1 MKVAFVSSE
10 VFPFAKTGGLADVAG
25 SLPKELAKI
34 GCEVKVFMPKY
45 YPVNEYKWGHEYV
58 GEIGEFKVRVGGWDH
73 PVHLFKGLLPGSN
86 VEIYFIHHPHYFHRE
101 KLYTN
106 DWDEDERFILFQKA
120 VIETLQRLNWAP
132 DVINCNDWQTGLMP
146 LFIKDNYNWDRMFNN
161 TATVF
166 TIHNIGYQ
174 GRFGTETLK
183 RAEIAGHHY
192 YGSGNVNFE
201 NSVSFMK
208 AGIVFADV
216 VSTVSETY
224 AKEIT
229 TPEFAHGLHDI
240 IRSRAN
246 DLYGIL
252 NGIDYDEW
260 NPEKDKLIPFNFSSK
275 YLSNKLKNKKELCQ
289 RFNLPF
295 NESIPVVGIVLRMA
309 PQKGFDII
317 EQTMPGLVNLDCQ
330 WTILGSGEWDYQEM
344 FNSMHRQFPNKAG
357 VYIGYEN
364 KLAHLIEAGADI
376 FLMPSHYEP
385 CGLNQM
391 YSLKYGT
398 VPVVRKTGGL
408 ADTVQDWDEINS
420 YGMDIG
426 DGFSFEAYEGYAMEH
441 ALKRAINYFHNKPV
455 WRKIQSNGMNKDFT
469 WLKSAEK
476 YLELYERAVWKRKG
490 I

>member
-1 MKVAFVSSE
+1 
-10 VFPFAKTGGLADVAG
+10 
-25 SLPKELAKI
+25 
-34 GCEVKVFMPKY
+34 
-45 YPVNEYKWGHEYV
+45 
-58 GEIGEFKVRVGGWDH
+58 
-73 PVHLFKGLLPGSN
+73 
-86 VEIYFIHHPHYFHRE
+86 
-101 KLYTN
+101 
-106 DWDEDERFILFQKA
+106 
-120 VIETLQRLNWAP
+120 
-132 DVINCNDWQTGLMP
+132 
-146 LFIKDNYNWDRMFNN
+146 
-161 TATVF
+161 
-166 TIHNIGYQ
+166 
-174 GRFGTETLK
+174 
-183 RAEIAGHHY
+183 
-192 YGSGNVNFE
+192 
-201 NSVSFMK
+201 
-208 AGIVFADV
+208 
-216 VSTVSETY
+216 
-224 AKEIT
+224 
-229 TPEFAHGLHDI
+229 
-240 IRSRAN
+240 
-246 DLYGIL
+246 
-252 NGIDYDEW
+252 
-260 NPEKDKLIPFNFSSK
+260 
-275 YLSNKLKNKKELCQ
+275 
-289 RFNLPF
+289 
-295 NESIPVVGIVLRMA
+295 MA